1 LIPPSLKI
9 QVHVQNRGVRAQIC
23 TAT

>member
-9 QVHVQNRGVRAQIC
+9 QVHVQNHGVRAQIF